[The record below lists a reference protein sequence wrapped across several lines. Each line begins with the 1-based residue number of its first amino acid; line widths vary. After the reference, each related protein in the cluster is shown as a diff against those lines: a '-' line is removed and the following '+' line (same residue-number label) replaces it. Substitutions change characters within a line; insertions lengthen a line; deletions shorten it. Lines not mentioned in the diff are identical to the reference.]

1 MLQLIHL
8 EKLGRSIRADDWK
21 DLGTPTQEMVARAV
35 DQGLG
40 DQAKALA
47 RYVIPEGKALHDLF
61 CDWIWDLFTKTAE
74 LHGEEAFYQLCRST
88 QETWMMKR
96 TWKGL
101 MKMSVAERVQLN
113 AEVMRSHRCGPK
125 QDGEIEIIEDENR
138 ISIKMDPCGSGGR
151 MRRGDP
157 VDNTPSRLGPPYN
170 FGVTRQAHPWSWQR
184 KNVPYYCIHCAVNEI
199 LPIEW
204 GGYPLWVTG
213 YTEDASKP
221 CYWHF
226 YKEPRLIPA
235 MYFERLGVE
244 KPGF

>member
-1 MLQLIHL
+1 MPKLVHS
-8 EKLGRSIRADDWK
+8 EKLGRFIRTDDWNE
-21 DLGTPTQEMVARAV
+21 LGTPTHKMVTRAV
-35 DQGLG
+35 DQGQY
-40 DQAKALA
+40 DQAKDLA
-47 RYVIPEGKALHDLF
+47 RYFIPEGKAMHDLF
-61 CDWIWDLFTKTAE
+61 CDWIWDIFTKTSQ
-74 LHGEEAFYQLCRST
+74 LHGEDAVYDLCRST

-101 MKMSVAERVQLN
+101 MKMSVAERVHLN
-113 AEVMRSHRCGPK
+113 AEVMRAHRCGPN
-125 QDGEIEIIEDENR
+125 QDGEIEIIEDEKR

-157 VDNTPSRLGPPYN
+157 VDNTPSRLGSPYN
-170 FGVTRQAHPWSWQR
+170 FGVTRKAHPWSWNL
-184 KNVPYYCIHCAVNEI
+184 KNVPYYCIHCAINEI

-226 YKEPRLIPA
+226 YKEPQLIPA
-235 MYFERLGVE
+235 KYFQRLGFE
-244 KPGF
+244 KPAF

>member
-1 MLQLIHL
+1 
-8 EKLGRSIRADDWK
+8 
-21 DLGTPTQEMVARAV
+21 
-35 DQGLG
+35 
-40 DQAKALA
+40 
-47 RYVIPEGKALHDLF
+47 
-61 CDWIWDLFTKTAE
+61 
-74 LHGEEAFYQLCRST
+74 
-88 QETWMMKR
+88 
-96 TWKGL
+96 
-101 MKMSVAERVQLN
+101 
-113 AEVMRSHRCGPK
+113 
-125 QDGEIEIIEDENR
+125 
-138 ISIKMDPCGSGGR
+138 

-170 FGVTRQAHPWSWQR
+170 FGVTRQAYPWSWQR

>member
-8 EKLGRSIRADDWK
+8 EKWGRLIRADDWQ

-35 DQGLG
+35 DQGLN

-61 CDWIWDLFTKTAE
+61 CDWIWDLFTKTAQ

-101 MKMSVAERVQLN
+101 MKMTVAERVQLN

-125 QDGEIEIIEDENR
+125 QDG
-138 ISIKMDPCGSGGR
+138 
-151 MRRGDP
+151 
-157 VDNTPSRLGPPYN
+157 
-170 FGVTRQAHPWSWQR
+170 
-184 KNVPYYCIHCAVNEI
+184 
-199 LPIEW
+199 
-204 GGYPLWVTG
+204 
-213 YTEDASKP
+213 
-221 CYWHF
+221 
-226 YKEPRLIPA
+226 
-235 MYFERLGVE
+235 
-244 KPGF
+244 